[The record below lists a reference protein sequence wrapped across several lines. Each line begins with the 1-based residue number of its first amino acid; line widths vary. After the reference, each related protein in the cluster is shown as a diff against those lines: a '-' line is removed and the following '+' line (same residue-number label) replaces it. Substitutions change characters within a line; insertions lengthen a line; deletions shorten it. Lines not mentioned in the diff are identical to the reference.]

1 MKIPIKHAIES
12 GAWFK
17 CETET
22 FDGHFVFKFRM
33 LSFEKV
39 PNNVLRELQKGIKFD
54 EGIFWLMGIEVVN
67 LNKMQFSGWHVSN
80 GMMLFDQD
88 DFKFNTISVS
98 ELGATKFGER
108 VRIKRFSGWSD
119 VPKLQSK
126 INAVGAL
133 PFLLPDEENSEYY
146 VSVEGAN
153 IQEV

>member
-98 ELGATKFGER
+98 ELGATKFG
-108 VRIKRFSGWSD
+108 
-119 VPKLQSK
+119 
-126 INAVGAL
+126 
-133 PFLLPDEENSEYY
+133 
-146 VSVEGAN
+146 
-153 IQEV
+153 